1 MSKYAA
7 ILCASW
13 DPSSPPWRGRE
24 GRTGRGSGSAGAG
37 GCSSWAQEDGSAHH
51 HFQEGFVA
59 VGAKGKLRC
68 AFKPEVFQ
76 VQIRSVSRRSPGQ
89 HFAIAVG
96 TCCEMEENFEIAFA
110 CKGTAGLG
118 AGMLWV
124 LGHSRGAWL
133 AAVGGTGP
141 ADWDCQAWVGDN
153 PTLTSM
159 P

>member
-59 VGAKGKLRC
+59 AGAKGKLRC

-110 CKGTAGLG
+110 VQGYGWAGGRDAVGAGSRPWSTAGCSQGYGASRLG
-118 AGMLWV
+118 LPG
-124 LGHSRGAWL
+124 LGR
-133 AAVGGTGP
+133 
-141 ADWDCQAWVGDN
+141 
-153 PTLTSM
+153 
-159 P
+159 